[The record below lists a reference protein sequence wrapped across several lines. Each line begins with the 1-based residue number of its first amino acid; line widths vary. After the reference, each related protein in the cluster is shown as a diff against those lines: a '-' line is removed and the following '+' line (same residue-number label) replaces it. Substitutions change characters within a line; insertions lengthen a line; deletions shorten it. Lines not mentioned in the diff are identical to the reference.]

1 MGCWFRE
8 ISSGLPLQQAYL
20 PSRSLAPGPKDGVL
34 LVNSNARPQSGFVAL
49 RGRMVVWIKEL
60 IRWTKVVPC
69 WKSRLD
75 PKKSRGKRPK
85 LIYHLFLHF
94 FPMVLHGL
102 TIEIAI
108 FFIIFLDK
116 PVYLWKPLECC
127 IRNLLGVLNR
137 PNYNFPTKSLLDPC
151 PHLIPC
157 AQNTEDECRLG
168 ILGTSVWR
176 FVHWFCPHLLK
187 AAFLGRLLMT
197 LDDIRMVGLDRIR

>member
-137 PNYNFPTKSLLDPC
+137 PNYNFPTKSLLDP
-151 PHLIPC
+151 
-157 AQNTEDECRLG
+157 
-168 ILGTSVWR
+168 
-176 FVHWFCPHLLK
+176 VHISFHVLK
-187 AAFLGRLLMT
+187 TLRMSADWASWARPFGVSCTDSAPICSKQHSWADFWWPWMT
-197 LDDIRMVGLDRIR
+197 LGW